1 MKTQYSASKISLAV
15 AFGLVTGSIQA
26 QQQDNAIDEVVTTGN
41 RLQGTAAAVIEE
53 RKNQAFVADILG
65 AEQISR
71 TGDSDAASALRRVT
85 GLTLVDGKYI
95 YVRGLGERYSSA
107 RLNGASIPSP
117 DLTRNVI
124 PLDIFPT
131 NVIESLSVQK
141 AFSPN
146 MPAAFGGGSVDI
158 RTKSLPSEF
167 VAEFQLGIE
176 GNSNNSSGFTYDK
189 NDSGLPDA
197 LESGIV
203 HYRGDFSVRNII
215 ERHGLTS
222 NDDATAFQQA
232 FATNQELLK
241 SLPRNMSLKE
251 ESLSPNYSFQGGIG
265 NSFEDEWLGGT
276 FGFLASVAYD
286 NKWNYT
292 DQTNAVVS
300 ANKNDDCAT
309 SLDTSEDVSNP
320 CYDSI
325 TDSKV
330 TTENERLNGLFT
342 LGYRLDTHE
351 VSYSKIYIQDNEDE
365 SEIAVNQNPT
375 QSNTIAVDNQ
385 AARSHQLSVEE
396 RELEIDQFKGQHTFL
411 DWWGVGADWQYTESE
426 VHTDI
431 PLDVTYNFADKYAD
445 NVYQSSGI
453 NGGNGIVNYQF
464 IEMRDFMKSWGGN
477 FNLPIST
484 GKFDIELK
492 TGWDYSD
499 RARYYTTSSFFVNN
513 SGAGVNVDQGSENI
527 VGLSAFLTDDFID
540 NNEVWVSFN
549 EPEAPEADDYMAA
562 QKVQASYGSFD
573 VIYDNTWRVSG
584 GLRYESF
591 QQVTLE
597 SSSLI
602 FSREDIETFYSQERI
617 QDRTINEDDIY
628 PALSLTYLGGDG
640 YQLRFG
646 YGETVVRPDL
656 REVVPVGYFDPLTDI
671 RTTGSLS
678 LVSSQLKNYDARY
691 ELYAGNGD
699 NLAISLFYKDI
710 TNPIESVLAV
720 GDSSYTASFTNG
732 ESAELFGIETEWLYS
747 LDWLSNGF
755 FTSGNLTL
763 SDSEVT
769 VDAADAGN
777 LTNTVKR
784 MNGHSKYVVNLQLN
798 YDSANGEHSGSLV
811 YNVFGERIL
820 ASGIGGRGDAYEQ
833 PFHSLDAIYTWYPDF
848 NTKVK
853 FKMKNLLGKDQ
864 EVLQSGVAVRTR
876 EIGTTFGVSYS
887 YEF

>member
-15 AFGLVTGSIQA
+15 AFGLVTGSLQA
-26 QQQDNAIDEVVTTGN
+26 QQQDNVIDEVVTTGN

-141 AFSPN
+141 AFSPD

-189 NDSGLPDA
+189 NDSGLPDT
-197 LESGIV
+197 LESAIV

-215 ERHGLTS
+215 ERHNLTD
-222 NDDATAFQQA
+222 NEEQTAFQQA
-232 FATNQELLK
+232 FASNQDLLK
-241 SLPRNMSLKE
+241 SLPRNMRLKD

-265 NSFEDEWLGGT
+265 NSFDEQWLGGT
-276 FGFLASVAYD
+276 LGFLASVAYD

-300 ANKNDDCAT
+300 ANKTDDCAS
-309 SLDTSEDVSNP
+309 SLETSEDVSNP
-320 CYDSI
+320 CYDSL

-351 VSYSKIYIQDNEDE
+351 VSYSKIYIEDNEDE

-375 QSNTIAVDNQ
+375 QSNTIAVDDQ
-385 AARSHQLSVEE
+385 AARSHQFTFEE

-411 DWWGVGADWQYTESE
+411 DWWGIGADWQYTESE

-431 PLDVTYNFADKYAD
+431 PLDVTYNFADEYAD
-445 NVYQSSGI
+445 NVYQGSGI

-464 IEMRDFMKSWGGN
+464 VEMRDFMKSWGGN
-477 FNLPIST
+477 FNLPISK

-499 RARYYTTSSFFVNN
+499 RARYYTTSSFFINN
-513 SGAGVNVDQGSENI
+513 SGAGVDVDQGSENI
-527 VGLSAFLTDDFID
+527 AGLSAYLNDDFID
-540 NNEVWVSFN
+540 NNEVWISFN

-562 QKVQASYGSFD
+562 QKVQASYGAFD
-573 VIYDNTWRVSG
+573 VIYDNTWRFSG

-602 FSREDIETFYSQERI
+602 FNREDIETFYSEERI
-617 QDRTINEDDIY
+617 QDRTINDDDIY

-678 LVSSQLKNYDARY
+678 LISSQLKNYDARY
-691 ELYAGNGD
+691 ELYSDNGD

-732 ESAELFGIETEWLYS
+732 ESAELYGIETEWLYG
-747 LDWLSNGF
+747 LNWLAEGF

-763 SDSEVT
+763 SDSEVSI
-769 VDAADAGN
+769 DAADSGN

-784 MNGHSKYVVNLQLN
+784 MNGHSEYVVNLQLN

-820 ASGIGGRGDAYEQ
+820 ASGIGGRGDAFEQ
-833 PFHSLDAIYTWYPDF
+833 PFHSLDLVYTWYPNF
-848 NTKVK
+848 NTNVK
-853 FKMKNLLGKDQ
+853 FKVKNLLGENQ
-864 EVLQSGVAVRTR
+864 EVLQDNVVVRSR
-876 EIGTTFGVSYS
+876 EVGSTFGVSYS

>member
-1 MKTQYSASKISLAV
+1 MKTQYSTSKISLAV
-15 AFGLVTGSIQA
+15 ALSLVSGAIYA
-26 QQQDNAIDEVVTTGN
+26 QEQDNVIDEVVTTGN
-41 RLQGTAAAVIEE
+41 RLQGTAAAVIAE

-65 AEQISR
+65 SEQIAR

-85 GLTLVDGKYI
+85 GLTLVDGKFI

-141 AFSPN
+141 VFSPN

-167 VAEFQLGIE
+167 VAGFQLGIE
-176 GNSNNSSGFTYDK
+176 GNSNNSTGFTYDK
-189 NDSGLPDA
+189 NDSGLPDE
-197 LESGIV
+197 LESAIV
-203 HYRGDFSVRNII
+203 HYRGDFSFRNII
-215 ERHGLTS
+215 EKHGLTDTD
-222 NDDATAFQQA
+222 NATAFQQA
-232 FATNQELLK
+232 FTTNQELLK
-241 SLPRNMSLKE
+241 SLPRNMTLKDG
-251 ESLSPNYSFQGGIG
+251 SLSPNYSFQGGIG
-265 NSFEDEWLGGT
+265 NSYDEQWLGGT

-286 NKWNYT
+286 NKWNYAER
-292 DQTNAVVS
+292 TNAVVS
-300 ANKNDDCAT
+300 ANKTDDCAT
-309 SLDTSEDVSNP
+309 SFESSDDVNNS
-320 CYDSI
+320 CYDSF

-365 SEIAVNQNPT
+365 TDIGINQNPS
-375 QSNTIAVDNQ
+375 QGITISVDDK
-385 AARSHQLSVEE
+385 ADREHQFTFEE
-396 RELEIDQFKGQHTFL
+396 RELEIDQFKGRHTFL
-411 DWWGVGADWQYTESE
+411 DWWGLGADWQYTESE

-431 PLDVTYNFADKYAD
+431 PLDVTYSFSDSYA
-445 NVYQSSGI
+445 NNEYQNSAI
-453 NGGNGIVNYQF
+453 NGGNGTANYQF
-464 IEMRDFMKSWGGN
+464 VEMRDFMKSWGGN
-477 FNLPIST
+477 LTLPIST
-484 GKFDIELK
+484 GKFEVELK
-492 TGWDYSD
+492 SGWDYMD

-513 SGAGVNVDQGSENI
+513 NGAGITVNDTNDGI
-527 VGLSAFLTDDFID
+527 LDLSSYLTDDFIN

-549 EPEAPEADDYMAA
+549 EPEAPEADDYLAA
-562 QKVQASYGSFD
+562 QKIQAAYGAFD
-573 VIYDNTWRVSG
+573 VIYDNSWRFSG
-584 GLRYESF
+584 GLRFESF

-597 SSSLI
+597 TSSLI
-602 FSREDIETFYSQERI
+602 FSRDDIENFYSQDRI
-617 QDRTINEDDIY
+617 VDRTINEDDIY
-628 PALSLTYLGGDG
+628 PALSLTYLGGEG

-678 LVSSQLKNYDARY
+678 LESSQLKNYDARY
-691 ELYAGNGD
+691 ELYGDNGD
-699 NLAISLFYKDI
+699 NLAVSLFYKDI
-710 TNPIESVLAV
+710 ANPIESVLAV

-732 ESAELFGIETEWLYS
+732 TSAELYGIETEWLYG
-747 LDWLSNGF
+747 LNWLADGF

-763 SDSEVT
+763 SDSEVIIE
-769 VDAADAGN
+769 AADAGN

-798 YDSANGEHSGSLV
+798 YDSAGGEHSGSLV

-853 FKMKNLLGKDQ
+853 FKVKNLLGANQ

>member
-15 AFGLVTGSIQA
+15 ALGLVSGSLCA
-26 QQQDNAIDEVVTTGN
+26 QQQDNVIDEVVTTGS
-41 RLQGTAAAVIEE
+41 RLQGTAAAVIAE

-65 AEQISR
+65 SDQIAR

-85 GLTLVDGKYI
+85 GLTLVDGKFI

-167 VAEFQLGIE
+167 VAGIQLGIE
-176 GNSNNSSGFTYDK
+176 GNSNNSSGFTYTK
-189 NDSGLPDA
+189 NDAGLPEE
-197 LESGIV
+197 LENGIV
-203 HYRGDFSVRNII
+203 HYRGDFSFRNII
-215 ERHGLTS
+215 ERHGLTD
-222 NDDATAFQQA
+222 NENATAFQQA
-232 FATNQELLK
+232 FTTNQDLLK
-241 SLPRNMSLKE
+241 SLPRNMALKD

-265 NSFEDEWLGGT
+265 NSYDEQWLGGT

-292 DQTNAVVS
+292 ERTNAVIS
-300 ANKNDDCAT
+300 ADKTDDCAT
-309 SLDTSEDVSNP
+309 SFTTSENVNST

-342 LGYRLDTHE
+342 LGYRLDSHE

-365 SEIAVNQNPT
+365 TELGINQNPSQGT
-375 QSNTIAVDNQ
+375 TIAVDNQ
-385 AARSHQLSVEE
+385 ADRQHQFSYEE

-431 PLDVTYNFADKYAD
+431 PLDVTYNFSDSYANNEYVD
-445 NVYQSSGI
+445 SAI
-453 NGGNGIVNYQF
+453 NGGNGSANYQF
-464 IEMRDFMKSWGGN
+464 VEMRDFMKSWGGN
-477 FNLPIST
+477 VNLPFST
-484 GKFDIELK
+484 GKFEIELK

-513 SGAGVNVDQGSENI
+513 NGAGVTVNEGSEGI
-527 VGLSAFLTDDFID
+527 LGLSEYLSDDFID
-540 NNEVWVSFN
+540 NNEVWISFN
-549 EPEAPEADDYMAA
+549 EPEAPEADDYLAA
-562 QKVQASYGSFD
+562 QKVQAGYGQFD
-573 VIYDNTWRVSG
+573 VFYDNTWRFSG

-602 FSREDIETFYSQERI
+602 FSREDIENFYSQDRI
-617 QDRTINEDDIY
+617 SERTIDEDDIY
-628 PALSLTYLGGDG
+628 PALSLTYLGGDD

-678 LVSSQLKNYDARY
+678 LTSSQLKNYDARY
-691 ELYAGNGD
+691 ELYSANGD
-699 NLAISLFYKDI
+699 NLAFSLFYKDI
-710 TNPIESVLAV
+710 TNPIETVLAV
-720 GDSSYTASFTNG
+720 GDSSYTATFTNG
-732 ESAELFGIETEWLYS
+732 TSAELYGVEAEWLY
-747 LDWLSNGF
+747 DLSSISEGF

-769 VDAADAGN
+769 IEAADAGN
-777 LTNTVKR
+777 LTNKVKR
-784 MNGHSKYVVNLQLN
+784 MNGHSEYVVNLQLN

-820 ASGIGGRGDAYEQ
+820 ASGIGGRGDAFEQ
-833 PFHSLDAIYTWYPDF
+833 PFHSLDLVYTWYPNF
-848 NTKVK
+848 NTNVK
-853 FKMKNLLGKDQ
+853 FKVKNLLGENQ
-864 EVLQSGVAVRTR
+864 EVLQDNVVVRSR
-876 EIGTTFGVSYS
+876 EVGSTFGVSYS

>member
-15 AFGLVTGSIQA
+15 ALGLVTGSLQA
-26 QQQDNAIDEVVTTGN
+26 QQQDNTIDEVVTTGS
-41 RLQGTAAAVIEE
+41 RLQGTAAAVIAE

-65 AEQISR
+65 SDQIAR

-85 GLTLVDGKYI
+85 GLTLVDGKFI

-131 NVIESLSVQK
+131 NVIESLAVQK

-167 VAEFQLGIE
+167 VAGIQLGIE
-176 GNSNNSSGFTYDK
+176 GNSNNSGGFTYSK
-189 NDSGLPDA
+189 NDSGLPDD

-203 HYRGDFSVRNII
+203 HYRGDFSFRNII
-215 ERHGLTS
+215 EKHSLTD
-222 NDDATAFQQA
+222 NDNASAFQQA
-232 FATNQELLK
+232 FTANQGLLK
-241 SLPRNMSLKE
+241 SLPRNMALTD
-251 ESLSPNYSFQGGIG
+251 ESLSPNMSFQGGLG
-265 NSFEDEWLGGT
+265 NSYEEDWLGGT

-292 DQTNAVVS
+292 ERTNAVVS
-300 ANKNDDCAT
+300 ADKTDDCAT
-309 SLDTSEDVSNP
+309 SFTTAEDVNNT

-330 TTENERLNGLFT
+330 TTENERINGLLT

-365 SEIAVNQNPT
+365 TEIGINQNPSQGT
-375 QSNTIAVDNQ
+375 TIAVDNEADRQ
-385 AARSHQLSVEE
+385 HQFTFEE

-411 DWWGVGADWQYTESE
+411 DWWGLGADWQYTESE

-431 PLDVTYNFADKYAD
+431 PLDVTYNFSDSYL
-445 NVYQSSGI
+445 NNEYQDSVI
-453 NGGNGIVNYQF
+453 NGGNGNANYQF

-477 FNLPIST
+477 FNLPFST

-513 SGAGVNVDQGSENI
+513 NGAGVTVNEGIDGVL
-527 VGLSAFLTDDFID
+527 GLSAFLTDDFID

-549 EPEAPEADDYMAA
+549 EPEAPEADDYLAA
-562 QKVQASYGSFD
+562 QKVQAGYGSFD
-573 VIYDNTWRVSG
+573 IFYDNTWRMSG

-602 FSREDIETFYSQERI
+602 FSREDIENFYSQERI

-628 PALSLTYLGGDG
+628 PALSLTYIGGDD
-640 YQLRFG
+640 YQVRLG

-678 LVSSQLKNYDARY
+678 LASSQLKNYDARY
-691 ELYAGNGD
+691 ELYGDNGD
-699 NLAISLFYKDI
+699 NLALSLFYKDI
-710 TNPIESVLAV
+710 ANPIETVLAV
-720 GDSSYTASFTNG
+720 GDSSYTATFTNG
-732 ESAELFGIETEWLYS
+732 TSAELYGVEAEWLYDLTS
-747 LDWLSNGF
+747 FADGF

-763 SDSEVT
+763 SDSEVIIE
-769 VDAADAGN
+769 AADAGN
-777 LTNTVKR
+777 LTNKVKR